1 MSKVEKEVLIK
12 NKQGLHARPAALF
25 VQTAAK
31 FDSSV
36 RIKKDDQLVDGK
48 SIMSILSLGAEY
60 GHRITIIAE
69 GEDAPKVV
77 SELEKILTEDNE
89 EN

>member
-1 MSKVEKEVLIK
+1 MERIEKEVLIK

-36 RIKKDDQLVDGK
+36 KVKKDKQVVDGK
-48 SIMSILSLGAEY
+48 SIMSILSLGAEC
-60 GHRITIIAE
+60 GNKVVIIAE
-69 GEDAPKVV
+69 GEDALQAI
-77 SELEKILTEDNE
+77 SELEKILSKDE

>member
-1 MSKVEKEVLIK
+1 MNKVVKEVLIK

-36 RIKKDDQLVDGK
+36 RIKKDNQLVDGK
-48 SIMSILSLGAEY
+48 SIMSILSLGAES
-60 GHRITIIAE
+60 GNRITIIAE
-69 GEDAPKVV
+69 GEDAQRAVL
-77 SELEKILTEDNE
+77 ELEKILTEDNE

>member
-1 MSKVEKEVLIK
+1 MERIEKEVLIK

-36 RIKKDDQLVDGK
+36 KVKKDKQVVDGK
-48 SIMSILSLGAEY
+48 SIMSILSLGAEC
-60 GHRITIIAE
+60 GNKVVIIVE
-69 GEDAPKVV
+69 GEDALQAI
-77 SELEKILTEDNE
+77 SELEKILSKDE